1 MEEKRIKEIVS
12 DPNTWAWDG
21 CTYPE
26 TDPYSKEFN
35 DWLEKK
41 VQRLKALQA
50 KKKQQE
56 GQLMTD
62 EEFDRYCEN
71 LREEANGEDKYG
83 FKPVCQE
90 DVEKR
95 IARLKELRA
104 QGWGKEEET
113 ETQDESCVMTDER
126 IQEILK
132 DPNTWLWDGC
142 TYPETDPYPEEFH
155 KEMDERM
162 KRLKEVVRKKQQE
175 EG

>member
-56 GQLMTD
+56 G
-62 EEFDRYCEN
+62 
-71 LREEANGEDKYG
+71 
-83 FKPVCQE
+83 
-90 DVEKR
+90 
-95 IARLKELRA
+95 
-104 QGWGKEEET
+104 
-113 ETQDESCVMTDER
+113 
-126 IQEILK
+126 
-132 DPNTWLWDGC
+132 
-142 TYPETDPYPEEFH
+142 
-155 KEMDERM
+155 
-162 KRLKEVVRKKQQE
+162 
-175 EG
+175 